1 MSRSALKAD
10 GGVNGL
16 YLYATTLAMS
26 RWNGHERRSE
36 DDKDERLCSG
46 HAAMAARSR
55 TASRLE
61 GLVVGGSDGADGNT
75 RGRAQSAGRRGAMGN
90 GLLGA
95 RITSYAAVSAA

>member
-16 YLYATTLAMS
+16 YLYATTLLMS
-26 RWNGHERRSE
+26 RWNGHERRGE
-36 DDKDERLCSG
+36 DDKDERVCSG
-46 HAAMAARSR
+46 HAAVAARSR

-61 GLVVGGSDGADGNT
+61 GLVVGGPDGADSNT
-75 RGRAQSAGRRGAMGN
+75 RGRAQPAGRRGAIGN